1 MGDASFGKYRLI
13 AELGHG
19 GMADVFLAV
28 MAGPAGSGFSKLT
41 VIKRLRQ
48 NLAEEPE
55 FVEMLVDEARISA
68 RLNHPNVVQT
78 NEVGS
83 VGNVYFLAM
92 EYLDGQPFHRIQH
105 RAGQV
110 ALKAAAAEK
119 ANAEIAK
126 NAAANGESAPSMV
139 MATDPF
145 PRECQ
150 YLILLDT
157 LAGLHHAHELA
168 DYDGTSLQIVH
179 RDVTPHNVFVTYEGQ
194 VKVVDFGIAKAV
206 GRASETRQGVV
217 KGKVRYMAPEQA
229 IGQSV
234 DRRADVF
241 SVGVMLWEA
250 VTGRRLW
257 KDMDDLNIVQALV
270 GGDIKSSPREIDPT
284 VPEELDRICRKA
296 LAHSRDERYASAE
309 DFRLDL
315 EQHLAES
322 GKLVSARRKIGPAVA
337 ALFDDKRS
345 EIRAV
350 IEKQLHALKGRTV
363 SGEMK
368 VVAIP
373 TASSSGT
380 HPMVLVP
387 PGSNSD
393 EVHQEIPTS
402 ITGTGAS
409 VDFATGSSA
418 SAKAGSASSK
428 GSRRKSSV
436 SSRLPM
442 LAAAGAVAIAVA
454 ALAVSRTSLQPAA
467 AKPAP
472 SGSNAEA
479 AREVRVK
486 LTVVPSNAQITIDGA
501 PVPSPYLG
509 TVARDTR
516 DHLVRVE
523 APGFDPHSEIVRFE
537 GDVTMMVTLTKPA
550 ATVANAQAAQAAAQ
564 AAAQQAAAR
573 WAPPPTTVTKATTSR
588 DPVAAPPPAPP
599 PPTPAAL
606 PPASASARNKGPKPD
621 IDLKDPWANH

>member
-1 MGDASFGKYRLI
+1 MGEASFGKYRLI

-105 RAGQV
+105 RATQAAQK
-110 ALKAAAAEK
+110 ALAASAQAAAAK
-119 ANAEIAK
+119 AAD
-126 NAAANGESAPSMV
+126 SAPPPSSV
-139 MATDPF
+139 LLPTDPF

-150 YLILLDT
+150 YLVILDT

-229 IGQSV
+229 IGQAV

-241 SVGVMLWEA
+241 SVGIMLWEA
-250 VTGRRLW
+250 ATGRRLW

-270 GGDIKSSPREIDPT
+270 SGNVKTSPCEIDPA

-296 LAHSRDERYASAE
+296 LAHNREDRYASAE

-315 EQHLAES
+315 EQYLAES
-322 GKLVSARRKIGPAVA
+322 GKLVSARRKLGAAVS
-337 ALFDDKRS
+337 ALFDDKRT
-345 EIRAV
+345 EIRGV
-350 IEKQLHALKGRTV
+350 IEKQLQALKGRVAPEIKPISMPVDSASGSLSMPMTSSGALAV
-363 SGEMK
+363 PVGMEAPSGE
-368 VVAIP
+368 A
-373 TASSSGT
+373 
-380 HPMVLVP
+380 
-387 PGSNSD
+387 
-393 EVHQEIPTS
+393 PTS
-402 ITGTGAS
+402 ITDAATELFGAR
-409 VDFATGSSA
+409 ATKKRGLR
-418 SAKAGSASSK
+418 
-428 GSRRKSSV
+428 SRV
-436 SSRLPM
+436 PVM
-442 LAAAGAVAIAVA
+442 AAAGAAVVVIV
-454 ALAVSRTSLQPAA
+454 ALA
-467 AKPAP
+467 
-472 SGSNAEA
+472 A
-479 AREVRVK
+479 ARISRPNDVTGSTTPASATTSADIAPVRIK
-486 LTVVPSNAQITIDGA
+486 LTAVPATAQITVDGA
-501 PVPSPYLG
+501 LVGSPYEASLP
-509 TVARDTR
+509 RDTR
-516 DHLVRVE
+516 DHVVHVE
-523 APGFDPHSEIVRFE
+523 AAGFEPHSEMVRFE
-537 GDVTMMVTLTKPA
+537 SDVAMVVALKALAPTPPKS
-550 ATVANAQAAQAAAQ
+550 ATTTGH
-564 AAAQQAAAR
+564 
-573 WAPPPTTVTKATTSR
+573 APPRWSPPPPVVKAPPVTA
-588 DPVAAPPPAPP
+588 PVPPPPPVVTAPSAAPPPPP
-599 PPTPAAL
+599 PAASSKVAK
-606 PPASASARNKGPKPD
+606 PEIDKG
-621 IDLKDPWANH
+621 DPWGKGH